1 VVQNSPI
8 ALAYYNNILS
18 TIALVPMVCLT
29 GELPGALRLLQG
41 AEAST
46 FYWGAGI
53 TVRHAASPF
62 DAR

>member
-1 VVQNSPI
+1 
-8 ALAYYNNILS
+8 
-18 TIALVPMVCLT
+18 MVCLT

-62 DAR
+62 DSR